1 MDTKTKVKVVE
12 AATELHAKFLE
23 AGAGDKITLSDVEA
37 QITKYVDFHVPVDE
51 AVRTTQ
57 RFFTKK
63 LGIATKGNNKTLT
76 LGDIPVEDGVFLNT
90 RGKVVHLFENKNE
103 KIKQTGLIA
112 DETGS
117 QKFTVFTKNAPE
129 GLGLLE
135 LGKSYTFEGVITDV
149 YEVKQTVSLKVLSN
163 AIIKECADIE
173 TEPTLTGVVVGVTD
187 DSGLIKR
194 CPICK
199 AKLQSGMCTEH
210 GKQEGYYDVRTKIIL
225 DNGKVAQMT
234 VLNAALTESVTG
246 MTVEIAKKVAM
257 DAVDPTAPNAE
268 LRQRLLGKYFSI
280 KGQLRKNRDPART
293 DKTLFA
299 TVVSPLPKMTVDY
312 PALRARI
319 DALFF
324 EPKAE
329 EVEGGE

>member
-1 MDTKTKVKVVE
+1 MDEKTKVKVVE
-12 AATELHAKFLE
+12 AAKELHNRFLE
-23 AGAGDKITLSDVEA
+23 AGADVSFSDVEA

-63 LGIATKGNNKTLT
+63 LGISAKGNNKTLT
-76 LGDIPVEDGVFLNT
+76 LGDIPVEDDVFLNT
-90 RGKVVHLFENKNE
+90 AGKVVHLFENKND

-117 QKFTVFTKNAPE
+117 MKFTVFTKNAPE

-135 LGKSYTFEGVITDV
+135 IGKSYTFEGVVTDV
-149 YEVKQTVSLKVLSN
+149 YEAKQTVSLKVLSN
-163 AIIKECADIE
+163 AIIKECTDIE
-173 TEPTLTGVVVGVTD
+173 TEPTLTGVIVDVSD

-194 CPICK
+194 CPLCK

-210 GKQEGYYDVRTKIIL
+210 GRQDGFYDVRTKVVL

-234 VLNAALTESVTG
+234 VLNAALTEAVTG
-246 MTVEIAKKVAM
+246 MTVEIAKKIAM

-268 LRQRLLGKYFSI
+268 IRQRLLGKYFSI
-280 KGQLRKNRDPART
+280 KGQLRKNRDPTRT

-299 TVVSPLPKMTVDY
+299 TVVSPLPKMTVNY

-319 DALFF
+319 DALFI
-324 EPKAE
+324 EPKTE
-329 EVEGGE
+329 EVTEGGE